1 MTCVEWAR
9 IAAALAVALA
19 LGLGCSGTKTCTLIG
34 CVDEMDLRIER
45 ADGTPVNL
53 AVSVT
58 ADGQAVTC
66 SAPTTGST
74 ATCDGNVMVWS
85 HALQDCN
92 QQASANGA
100 MSVVCVDN
108 GRFAQDITINGTPR
122 AVTVSLLSADGVVV
136 AERTFTPAYRAV
148 QPNGPGC
155 GEICQQASDAWTLP

>member
-1 MTCVEWAR
+1 MTCVAWAR
-9 IAAALAVALA
+9 IAAALMGALT
-19 LGLGCSGTKTCTLIG
+19 LGCSGTKTCTLIG
-34 CVDEMDLRIER
+34 CVDEMNLRIER

-58 ADGQAVTC
+58 ADGQVVTC

-74 ATCDGNVMVWS
+74 ASCDGNVMVWS

-122 AVTVSLLSADGVVV
+122 AVSVSLLSGDGVI
-136 AERTFTPAYRAV
+136 AERTFTPAYGAV